1 MMKSE
6 KTKVTYIFGFGR
18 SKLISSAENFADEFF
33 MGISNYLTIN
43 RT

>member
-18 SKLISSAENFADEFF
+18 SKLISSAEKFVMNFLWVFQ
-33 MGISNYLTIN
+33 T
-43 RT
+43 T